1 MSESDSFKKLDD
13 FVLCHQ
19 TNIYTYKK
27 ILEQGELKSTSYQSE
42 GEAKEGYNMGGN
54 PNKIYFTLVKESK
67 LKEFEKNPNHQY
79 DVKFYI
85 DPRILLPYKDKIEF
99 SPSWNYGKKGRKY
112 HSFNKNKKPPKGFED
127 LFPEN
132 EEEELALNLNYFYSL
147 YEEDVIGQKSGQN
160 EITIKTDV
168 VHINDYLIDVNIP
181 PKYLFRRMGMTK
193 EFIDTLF

>member
-1 MSESDSFKKLDD
+1 MSDFKKLDD

-27 ILEQGELKSTSYQSE
+27 ILEQGELKSTSYLS
-42 GEAKEGYNMGGN
+42 GGKEKKGQNMGGN
-54 PNKIYFTLVKESK
+54 PKKIYFTLVKESK
-67 LKEFEKNPNHQY
+67 LREFEKNPIRQY

-112 HSFNKNKKPPKGFED
+112 HSFTKGKKPLKGFED
-127 LFPEN
+127 LFPKN

-168 VHINDYLIDVNIP
+168 VHINDYLEDVNIP

-193 EFIDTLF
+193 EFIDMLY